1 VAGSGLTDTASPEN
15 LLAGQGSPMQ
25 MMMSLLPMA
34 AQMPSQ
40 LSGLASGGPLSSVT
54 ELPQQALQQIT
65 SLAGQVG
72 SLSPMSAPRR
82 SRPPAA
88 TG

>member
-1 VAGSGLTDTASPEN
+1 MQAIPPVPPPPPTAAPLTGGGGSGLTDTASPEN

-40 LSGLASGGPLSSVT
+40 LSGLASGVH
-54 ELPQQALQQIT
+54 
-65 SLAGQVG
+65 
-72 SLSPMSAPRR
+72 
-82 SRPPAA
+82 
-88 TG
+88 